1 MATFN
6 PAIPR
11 EFIQPSPSDSFIHWL
26 FKGRCISCN
35 TVATEINEIVPRSR
49 SKRAVM
55 MWTNRVTLCQTCHRT
70 YHDGGV
76 TDAKMTEMREKREAF
91 LKRIG
96 REEYIRD
103 QIS

>member
-1 MATFN
+1 
-6 PAIPR
+6 
-11 EFIQPSPSDSFIHWL
+11 
-26 FKGRCISCN
+26 
-35 TVATEINEIVPRSR
+35 
-49 SKRAVM
+49 M
-55 MWTNRVTLCQTCHRT
+55 MWTNRVTLCQTCHRK

-76 TDAKMTEMREKREAF
+76 TDAKMTEMHEKREAF